1 MRRFNI
7 RGKNE
12 TSEFDLYWKAEIIA
26 METES
31 AHGAHERR
39 NSAGDSDATNR
50 ISHSPFISTNLIIRT
65 KIQIIE
71 KDGIKK
77 GVDFKVP

>member
-1 MRRFNI
+1 MRKFNI
-7 RGKNE
+7 HGNNE
-12 TSEFDLYWKAEIIA
+12 TSEFDLYWKSLIRA

-39 NSAGDSDATNR
+39 NSADYYDATNR
-50 ISHSPFISTNLIIRT
+50 ISHATYMSTKHLIKST
-65 KIQIIE
+65 IQILE
-71 KDGIKK
+71 KDVLNK